1 MPQHP
6 PTPRPNPGH
15 GTGGAPPRPPW
26 NDRRPGAPGPWPP
39 PAGGPVPGPVPIPA
53 PRPVPH
59 GASPGGPDVSVP
71 TGPEPKKPELT
82 VTKVLAGAG
91 AAATSAVLGSFFGA
105 DGTVYGAA
113 FGSVASTVATTL
125 YQRSLDRTRE
135 TLLARVRVRR
145 PGGQDDSEVATVLLP
160 RPAAD
165 GTPPDVRPDLPARPR
180 PHWLLW
186 AGVTALVFV
195 IAMVVITGIE
205 LAKGSTLTGNDSGT
219 SVGRVVAPP
228 PKDPVPAEEAGSAD
242 TSTTEAP
249 STTDADSTAT
259 GTPAPAP
266 GATEQDT
273 QQRDEQQTQGGTDVA
288 PTGAD
293 APQSNAPAP
302 AAPVGPKAGTNG

>member
-1 MPQHP
+1 
-6 PTPRPNPGH
+6 
-15 GTGGAPPRPPW
+15 
-26 NDRRPGAPGPWPP
+26 
-39 PAGGPVPGPVPIPA
+39 
-53 PRPVPH
+53 VPH
-59 GASPGGPDVSVP
+59 GASPRGGTDVTVTTEP
-71 TGPEPKKPELT
+71 QPKKPELT

-125 YQRSLDRTRE
+125 YQRSLDRTKE
-135 TLLARVRVRR
+135 TLVARVRVRR

-160 RPAAD
+160 RPPAD
-165 GTPPDVRPDLPARPR
+165 GTPPDVRPDVPARAR

-228 PKDPVPAEEAGSAD
+228 PKDPLPAEEAGSAD
-242 TSTTEAP
+242 TTTTEAP
-249 STTDADSTAT
+249 STSDADSTAT
-259 GTPAPAP
+259 ETPAP

-273 QQRDEQQTQGGTDVA
+273 QQRDEQQTQGDQQGGTDVA
-288 PTGAD
+288 STGSD
-293 APQSNAPAP
+293 APRSSAPAPKAP